1 MRVMTREVNQG
12 VIIGENVHVTVLE
25 IRGNT
30 VRLGI
35 SGPRAEFPNIYDYH
49 EETLHIEL
57 PDRSAEPLQPV
68 R

>member
-12 VIIGENVHVTVLE
+12 VVIGEKVHVMVLE
-25 IRGNT
+25 IQGNT

-35 SGPRAEFPNIYDYH
+35 SCPRAEFPSIYDYR
-49 EETLHIEL
+49 EETLQIE
-57 PDRSAEPLQPV
+57 PPERSAERLQPI